1 MLRPVELLDR
11 PRLARRAR
19 VRFDRISGAHLLLSP
34 ERGLVL
40 NDSAAA
46 IVVACSGINTV
57 RQIVGELSD
66 ELSDAA
72 DVETDVLELLTE
84 LRRRGLIEVVGA
96 S

>member
-1 MLRPVELLDR
+1 MLRRVELLDR

-19 VRFDRISGAHLLLSP
+19 VRFDRISGTHLLLSP

-46 IVVACSGINTV
+46 VVFACSGTHTV
-57 RQIVGELSD
+57 REIVGELSD
-66 ELSDAA
+66 ELSNAA

-84 LRRRGLIEVVGA
+84 LRRRGLIELVGA